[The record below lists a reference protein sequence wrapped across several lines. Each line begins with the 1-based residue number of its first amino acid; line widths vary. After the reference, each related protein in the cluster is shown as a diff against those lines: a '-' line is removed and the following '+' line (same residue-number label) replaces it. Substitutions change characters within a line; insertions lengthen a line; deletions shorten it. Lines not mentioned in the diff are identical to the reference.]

1 MGVNRYSFILDL
13 QFKPII
19 GDLQSCPTVFAMYGT
34 VLKPNARSGSARDGH
49 GRGQRSFDP
58 VHDQG
63 PLPGLTANRQSR
75 PETAIALSVKPPFNV
90 GGQGQPQAVAPGPT
104 GKRSSLK
111 PFEIKR
117 D

>member
-1 MGVNRYSFILDL
+1 MAGQTAPGKTVGMGVNRYSLILDL

-19 GDLQSCPTVFAMYGT
+19 GDLQSCPTVFAAYGT

-63 PLPGLTANRQSR
+63 PLTGRPGQEL
-75 PETAIALSVKPPFNV
+75 PL
-90 GGQGQPQAVAPGPT
+90 
-104 GKRSSLK
+104 LK
-111 PFEIKR
+111 Q
-117 D
+117 